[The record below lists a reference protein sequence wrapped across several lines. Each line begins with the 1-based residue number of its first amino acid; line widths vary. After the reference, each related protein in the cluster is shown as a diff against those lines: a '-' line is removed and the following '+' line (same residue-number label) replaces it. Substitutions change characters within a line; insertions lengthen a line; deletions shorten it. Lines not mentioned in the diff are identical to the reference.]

1 MAEYIFKTDDKEE
14 AELHLKAGD
23 YKICLWDMDQY
34 LRNQIKYNPKNLNE
48 GQINALEDAREELR
62 EILSKYDVSLD

>member
-1 MAEYIFKTDDKEE
+1 MAKYIFETDDKDE

-34 LRNQIKYNPKNLNE
+34 LRSQIKYNPKNLNE

>member
-23 YKICLWDMDQY
+23 YKICLWDLDQW
-34 LRNQIKYNPKNLNE
+34 LRNHVKYNPEQLSE
-48 GQINALEDAREELR
+48 PQVDILEKTRDELR
-62 EILSKYDVSLD
+62 DLLINHNISLD

>member
-23 YKICLWDMDQY
+23 YKICLWELDQW
-34 LRNQIKYNPKNLNE
+34 LRSHIKYNPEKMSGPQLE
-48 GQINALEDAREELR
+48 ALDKTREELR
-62 EILSKYDVSLD
+62 SLLVNYNISLD